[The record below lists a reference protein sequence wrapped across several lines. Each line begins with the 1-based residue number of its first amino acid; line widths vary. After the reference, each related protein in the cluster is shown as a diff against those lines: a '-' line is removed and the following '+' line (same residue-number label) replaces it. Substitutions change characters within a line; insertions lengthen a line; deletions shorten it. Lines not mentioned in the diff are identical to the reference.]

1 MSRILRAL
9 IALALAALVLFN
21 APPALAQPPCGP
33 AVLHVYDGSQMAEAP
48 IENTYDRGPP
58 TNHSDVQHRR
68 ADFPPSIG
76 PLACPANVTTYD
88 YDTHSELGTTGTTTI
103 HDPKV
108 NVRVAETGAEGASLS
123 ARASRVAANAGTR
136 LGWSTGDDIYSL
148 TKAGNK
154 PAWSTVRGRF
164 WKNEASSPQYGSWT
178 DDQLAR
184 MRTGRAPQRY
194 NPDKGG
200 MESMDLSHEPIP
212 FRDGGT
218 SVIPRWP
225 QDHAAVDP
233 FRHPGY

>member
-1 MSRILRAL
+1 MRRLLVTVIGLLTVWFGFVEMSSAMANSTLPPTAYGYDSRVT
-9 IALALAALVLFN
+9 IAPV
-21 APPALAQPPCGP
+21 G
-33 AVLHVYDGSQMAEAP
+33 GMATE
-48 IENTYDRGPP
+48 RGPP
-58 TNHSDVQHRR
+58 AAYDHDTTYGAIDHRSHGAWVREDGTTPAIAFTYDHS
-68 ADFPPSIG
+68 A
-76 PLACPANVTTYD
+76 PLAQAASVSSA
-88 YDTHSELGTTGTTTI
+88 THMGA
-103 HDPKV
+103 V
-108 NVRVAETGAEGASLS
+108 VASDDLRAPSGAS
-123 ARASRVAANAGTR
+123 VAANTGTK

-148 TKAGNK
+148 TKAGNN

-164 WKNEASSPQYGSWT
+164 WKNEASSPKYGSWT